1 MKTLAKLAA
10 VNATT
15 RKVWALTTPYFSS
28 DQKWKARAMLAGI
41 VLLNLAAVYMLVLLN
56 DWNRLFYDAL
66 EKRDQPVFWVQ
77 LLRFTYLAFG
87 YIIIAV
93 YKFYLTQLLEM
104 RWRAWMTSHYLQRW
118 LSGQAF
124 YRMELARFS
133 NSGAT
138 PDNPDQRI
146 QEDLNLFTTYS
157 ISLSMGLLNALVTLA
172 SFVGILWGLSGIFSF
187 GMGGR
192 SYEVAGFM
200 VWAAIAYCIVGS
212 VITHY
217 IGRPQIALN
226 FQQQRFEADFRHHMV
241 RVREY
246 SEAIALDKGEQVERQ
261 HLDRRFLSVLA
272 NYLRLIK
279 AQKNLIWFTTFFGQA
294 AVVFPF
300 LVSAPRFFSGAI
312 QLGELMQISSAFS
325 QVQDSLAWFVDNYS
339 SLAAWR
345 ATTDRLTS
353 FEESFAAQ
361 AQAQRPEVATGSPK
375 LAAQDLTLALPDG
388 AVLLAG
394 LSLNVAPGDSV
405 LVKGPSGSGKST
417 LFRAFAGIWP
427 FARGKVEIPAD
438 TMCIPQHPY
447 FPDGSLRDA
456 LAYPEPAGRYTEEA
470 LHQALE
476 QALLPQMVPRL
487 DEQNAW
493 SQKLSGGERQR
504 LALARVFLKQP
515 AWVLADEAT
524 SALDEE
530 AESTLYR
537 RLIAL
542 VRRKGGA
549 MVSIAHRPALDI
561 FHQRRW
567 ELRKGSGDGAA
578 AYQLRESPA

>member
-1 MKTLAKLAA
+1 
-10 VNATT
+10 
-15 RKVWALTTPYFSS
+15 
-28 DQKWKARAMLAGI
+28 
-41 VLLNLAAVYMLVLLN
+41 
-56 DWNRLFYDAL
+56 
-66 EKRDQPVFWVQ
+66 
-77 LLRFTYLAFG
+77 
-87 YIIIAV
+87 
-93 YKFYLTQLLEM
+93 
-104 RWRAWMTSHYLQRW
+104 
-118 LSGQAF
+118 
-124 YRMELARFS
+124 
-133 NSGAT
+133 
-138 PDNPDQRI
+138 
-146 QEDLNLFTTYS
+146 
-157 ISLSMGLLNALVTLA
+157 
-172 SFVGILWGLSGIFSF
+172 
-187 GMGGR
+187 
-192 SYEVAGFM
+192 M
-200 VWAAIAYCIVGS
+200 VWAAIAYCLVGS

-217 IGRPQIALN
+217 IGRPQIRLN

-261 HLDRRFLSVLA
+261 HLDRRFLAVLA

-294 AVVFPF
+294 AIVFPF

-353 FEESFAAQ
+353 FEESFAVQ
-361 AQAQRPEVATGSPK
+361 AQAQRPEVETGSAA
-375 LAAQDLTLALPDG
+375 LSAQDLTLALPNG
-388 AVLLAG
+388 EVLLAG
-394 LSLNVAPGDSV
+394 LSLKVAPGDAV

-427 FARGKVEIPAD
+427 FAKGKVEIPAD
-438 TMCIPQHPY
+438 TMCIPQNPY

-456 LAYPEPAGRYTEEA
+456 LSYPEPAGRYTDEA
-470 LHQALE
+470 LRHALE
-476 QALLPQMVPRL
+476 QALLPQLAPRL
-487 DEQNAW
+487 DEQDAW

-530 AESTLYR
+530 AENSLYR
-537 RLIAL
+537 KLIEL

-549 MVSIAHRPALDI
+549 IVSIAHRPALEV

-567 ELRKGSGDGAA
+567 ELRERAGGDAV
-578 AYQLRESPA
+578 AYQLRERAA